1 MLLYILKRLLASV
14 GTLLVVLAITFFLMN
29 AVPGSPFITEKSTP
43 EQIAA
48 ANAKYGLDKPLII
61 QFKNYLVSYCRG
73 DLGVSL
79 KMQEGTPVT
88 DIMFRRGLCLRRRRT
103 ENVFP
108 ARAANFSA

>member
-48 ANAKYGLDKPLII
+48 CEK
-61 QFKNYLVSYCRG
+61 
-73 DLGVSL
+73 SL
-79 KMQEGTPVT
+79 TGKFLKEKLTQEAHG
-88 DIMFRRGLCLRRRRT
+88 
-103 ENVFP
+103 
-108 ARAANFSA
+108 